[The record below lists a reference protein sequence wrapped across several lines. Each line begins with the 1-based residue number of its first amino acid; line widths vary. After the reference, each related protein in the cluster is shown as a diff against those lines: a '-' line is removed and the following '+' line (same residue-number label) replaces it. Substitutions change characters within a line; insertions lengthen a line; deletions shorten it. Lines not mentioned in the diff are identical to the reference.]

1 MQTFIDSIPLA
12 KGKMFD
18 KQFVVSNSQYHLSD
32 VTAKHLSE
40 EILAKPNDTS
50 EKSKN
55 LSSVHFSLD
64 KIEEDDN
71 FVKPD
76 NE

>member
-12 KGKMFD
+12 KEKMFD
-18 KQFVVSNSQYHLSD
+18 KQFVETNSQSHLSD
-32 VTAKHLSE
+32 VTTKHPSD
-40 EILAKPNDTS
+40 EILARPDDTS

>member
-12 KGKMFD
+12 KEKMFD
-18 KQFVVSNSQYHLSD
+18 KQFVVSNSQSHLSD
-32 VTAKHLSE
+32 
-40 EILAKPNDTS
+40 EILARPDDTS